1 VKQVLISFALLISSV
16 FILLWLA
23 QVHQFFPDNI
33 DDMWVAVFCISF
45 LIVGVFVVKR
55 IFRKTTV
62 IVQRSS
68 IINYVQLSK
77 AGISRREG
85 EILVLIDE
93 GLTNQQIADRLFVS
107 KNTVQKHIDNIL
119 AKLEVNQRAE
129 SVKKAKKL
137 SILL

>member
-1 VKQVLISFALLISSV
+1 MKQVLISFALLISSV

>member
-1 VKQVLISFALLISSV
+1 
-16 FILLWLA
+16 
-23 QVHQFFPDNI
+23 
-33 DDMWVAVFCISF
+33 M
-45 LIVGVFVVKR
+45 G

>member
-1 VKQVLISFALLISSV
+1 VKQVLISFALLLSTVIL
-16 FILLWLA
+16 LLWLA
-23 QVHQFFPDNI
+23 QVQQFFTGQI
-33 DDMWVAVFCISF
+33 DDMWVAVFCITF
-45 LIVGVFVVKR
+45 LIIGVFVVKNV
-55 IFRKTTV
+55 FRKTTV

-93 GLTNQQIADRLFVS
+93 GLTNQQIADKLFVS
-107 KNTVQKHIDNIL
+107 ESTVKKHINNIFS
-119 AKLEVNQRAE
+119 KLEVNQRAE
-129 SVKKAKKL
+129 SVKKTKKL

>member
-1 VKQVLISFALLISSV
+1 MKQVLISFALLLSTVIL
-16 FILLWLA
+16 LLWLA
-23 QVHQFFPDNI
+23 QVQQFFTGQI
-33 DDMWVAVFCISF
+33 DDMWVAVFCITF
-45 LIVGVFVVKR
+45 LIIGVFVVKNV
-55 IFRKTTV
+55 FRKTTV

-93 GLTNQQIADRLFVS
+93 GLTNQQIADKLFVS
-107 KNTVQKHIDNIL
+107 ESTVKKHINNIFS
-119 AKLEVNQRAE
+119 KLEVNQRAE

>member
-1 VKQVLISFALLISSV
+1 
-16 FILLWLA
+16 
-23 QVHQFFPDNI
+23 
-33 DDMWVAVFCISF
+33 
-45 LIVGVFVVKR
+45 VG

>member
-1 VKQVLISFALLISSV
+1 MKQVLISFALLLSTVIL
-16 FILLWLA
+16 LLWLA
-23 QVHQFFPDNI
+23 QVQQFFTGQI
-33 DDMWVAVFCISF
+33 DDMWVAVFCITF
-45 LIVGVFVVKR
+45 LIIGVFVVKNV
-55 IFRKTTV
+55 FRKTTV

-93 GLTNQQIADRLFVS
+93 GLTNQQIADKLFVS
-107 KNTVQKHIDNIL
+107 ESTVKKHINNIFS
-119 AKLEVNQRAE
+119 KLEVNQRAE
-129 SVKKAKKL
+129 SVKKTKKL

>member
-1 VKQVLISFALLISSV
+1 VKQVLISFALLLSTVIL
-16 FILLWLA
+16 LLWLA
-23 QVHQFFPDNI
+23 QVQQFFTGQI
-33 DDMWVAVFCISF
+33 DDMWVAVFCITF
-45 LIVGVFVVKR
+45 LIIGVFVVKNV
-55 IFRKTTV
+55 FRKTTV

-93 GLTNQQIADRLFVS
+93 GLTNQQIADKLFVS
-107 KNTVQKHIDNIL
+107 ESTVKKHINNIFS
-119 AKLEVNQRAE
+119 KLEVNQRAE